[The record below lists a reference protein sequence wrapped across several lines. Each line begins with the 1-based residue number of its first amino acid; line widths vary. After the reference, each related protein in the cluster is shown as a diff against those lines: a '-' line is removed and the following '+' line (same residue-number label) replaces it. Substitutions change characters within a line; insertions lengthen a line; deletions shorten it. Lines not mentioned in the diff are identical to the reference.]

1 MERREFILTS
11 CGICLAGSAIAAV
24 LSSCASFPMYT
35 TKVNHGT
42 ISVPF
47 SVFHSGDIQIIHAQD
62 TLYDIALKK
71 ETNGAYTAFALV
83 CTHASN
89 PLAFTGEKFIC
100 SLHGS
105 KFDQEGKVIH
115 GPATKPLDRLA
126 TRLTPDGILISL

>member
-1 MERREFILTS
+1 MERRDFIITS
-11 CGICLAGSAIAAV
+11 CGICLAGSAIGTL
-24 LSSCASFPMYT
+24 LSSCAPIPTYT
-35 TKVNHGT
+35 TKVEQGT

-71 ETNGAYTAFALV
+71 EANGGFTAFALL

-89 PLAFTGEKFIC
+89 PLAFTGDKFIC

-115 GPATKPLDRLA
+115 GPATRPLDRLA
-126 TRLTPDGILISL
+126 TRLTSDGILISL